1 LKGESAL
8 SWNDFETSQR
18 IAVTIP
24 DYVAIGILLLLALL
38 ALPRVLAGRLSEQ
51 IDPTRDQKAQQPQP
65 NCEC

>member
-1 LKGESAL
+1 M
-8 SWNDFETSQR
+8 
-18 IAVTIP
+18 TIP